1 MTVKKQTKKTSIT
14 YCTVLVGRLFTHSL
28 LDLLIAEMPVCTAL
42 GIMLVSAEMNRLLC
56 LEMQD

>member
-1 MTVKKQTKKTSIT
+1 MTVKKKIQYNILYCFGWQTIH
-14 YCTVLVGRLFTHSL
+14 THSL